1 MADQKLS
8 TSKRREIENLIYRVF
23 DAADMSHKNSE
34 YYKKIFIKM
43 SNDEFYKFL
52 QRRLPFR
59 FHEQAFN
66 NEPKMDD
73 IFKAFKVL
81 NKPLI
86 EKVYLPFQYINKD
99 GIPVNSK
106 ECLVGYINIKRMKQ
120 FLTKKNS
127 IAIENTQRDIT
138 GRLMNEDKGAMMSDR
153 EFESLS
159 VGNLTNTMAEYS
171 TIKADAMKA
180 KSEAYQV
187 IMTTGVL
194 RRDDVKVDKSDSVSK
209 NLLSAMLMGCNIY
222 SNLVNDD
229 YYTPLTLKNRQAR
242 NVERK

>member
-1 MADQKLS
+1 MAEQKLS
-8 TSKRREIENLIYRVF
+8 TSKRREIEQKIYDTF
-23 DAADMSHKNSE
+23 DAADPSHKNSE
-34 YYKKIFIKM
+34 YYKQIFTKM
-43 SNDEFYKFL
+43 DNDQFYKFL

-66 NEPKMDD
+66 NEPNMVN

-86 EKVYLPFQYINKD
+86 EKVYLPFQYKNKD
-99 GIPVNSK
+99 GVPVNSK

-159 VGNLTNTMAEYS
+159 VNNLTNTMDEYS

-180 KSEAYQV
+180 KAEAYSV
-187 IMTTGVL
+187 IMTTGIL
-194 RRDDVKVDKSDSVSK
+194 HKNDVNIEKSDSISK